1 MVVIN
6 RRCILLAVTWD
17 QLGINQNGARKGAKP
32 IDLDQSISAVVH
44 GSTSAKRLVKLQ
56 ATSFRPQAM
65 LDSWSRIG

>member
-6 RRCILLAVTWD
+6 GRCILLAVTWD

-44 GSTSAKRLVKLQ
+44 GSTSAKRLV
-56 ATSFRPQAM
+56 ATSVKQQASGRKQC
-65 LDSWSRIG
+65 LTAGPG